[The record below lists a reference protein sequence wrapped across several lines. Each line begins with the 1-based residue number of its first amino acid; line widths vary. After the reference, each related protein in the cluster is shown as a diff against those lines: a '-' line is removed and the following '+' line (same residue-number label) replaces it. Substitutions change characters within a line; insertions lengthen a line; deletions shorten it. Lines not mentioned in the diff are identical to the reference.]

1 MLSTSKAGGNPFF
14 AHRPAWRKLIRGWI
28 SRHVYNH
35 GAPVRLHEPV
45 HAVFRPQVE
54 LFGMECHVRV
64 IEPAFPLFHCSGHL
78 DDVFWLVAVASQ
90 CRFHVTCESA
100 FRTVAGSVPAR
111 LRRECMRRR
120 GENYRHHPDG
130 FQSRKRP
137 PDIRPN
143 RPVSGRGTRSIDD
156 CRPACRYDA

>member
-1 MLSTSKAGGNPFF
+1 MGRGLSDCFRRLTPEAIRFF

-64 IEPAFPLFHCSGHL
+64 IEPAFPLFHCSCHL

-100 FRTVAGSVPAR
+100 FRTVADCFHHILVAWVRFR
-111 LRRECMRRR
+111 LVFGGNVCDVE
-120 GENYRHHPDG
+120 EKITVIVLTD
-130 FQSRKRP
+130 FS
-137 PDIRPN
+137 
-143 RPVSGRGTRSIDD
+143 
-156 CRPACRYDA
+156 